1 LEQQKSRITTQTGKH
16 FPGFFYLI
24 EHKENTMAEA
34 KQGDTVQLHY
44 MGKLQDGTVF
54 DSSRERH
61 PLQFTIGKG
70 QVIAGFEQAVI
81 GMKIGEL
88 KTARI
93 PMEQA
98 YGPHRDDM
106 VVTMD
111 RSKLPQGVNPK
122 IGQRLEIT
130 QIDNQTS
137 LVTVTEVTESTLTLD
152 ANHPLAGKELT
163 FDLELVGIL

>member
-1 LEQQKSRITTQTGKH
+1 
-16 FPGFFYLI
+16 
-24 EHKENTMAEA
+24 MAEA

-44 MGKLQDGTVF
+44 MGKLQDGTIF

-106 VVTMD
+106 IVTMD
-111 RSKLPQGVNPK
+111 RSKLPPGVNPK

-163 FDLELVGIL
+163 FDIELVGIVAGT

>member
-1 LEQQKSRITTQTGKH
+1 MIQ
-16 FPGFFYLI
+16 
-24 EHKENTMAEA
+24 A
-34 KQGDTVQLHY
+34 KQGDKVLLHY
-44 MGKLQDGTVF
+44 TGKLQDGTVF
-54 DSSRERH
+54 DTSRERH

-81 GMKIGEL
+81 GMQINES

-98 YGPHRDDM
+98 YGPHREDM

-111 RSKLPQGVNPK
+111 RSQLPPDLNPTV
-122 IGQRLEIT
+122 GQRLELT
-130 QIDNQTS
+130 QTDDKII
-137 LVTVTEVTESTLTLD
+137 LVTVTNVTETALTLD

-163 FDLELVGIL
+163 FDMQLVGIM

>member
-1 LEQQKSRITTQTGKH
+1 
-16 FPGFFYLI
+16 
-24 EHKENTMAEA
+24 MAQA

-61 PLQFTIGKG
+61 PLQFTIGRG

-106 VVTMD
+106 IVTMD
-111 RSKLPQGVNPK
+111 RSKLPPGVNPK

-163 FDLELVGIL
+163 FDIELVGIVEGIN

>member
-1 LEQQKSRITTQTGKH
+1 MTQ
-16 FPGFFYLI
+16 
-24 EHKENTMAEA
+24 A

-54 DSSRERH
+54 DTSRERH
-61 PLQFTIGKG
+61 PLQFTIGNG

-81 GMKIGEL
+81 GMKIGES

-98 YGPHRDDM
+98 YGPHREDM
-106 VVTMD
+106 VITMD
-111 RSKLPQGVNPK
+111 RGKLPSGLNPK
-122 IGQRLEIT
+122 IGQRLELT
-130 QIDNQTS
+130 QVDDQTS
-137 LVTVTEVTESTLTLD
+137 LVTVMNTTESTLTLD

-163 FDLELVGIL
+163 FDIELIGIVEGK

>member
-1 LEQQKSRITTQTGKH
+1 
-16 FPGFFYLI
+16 
-24 EHKENTMAEA
+24 MAQA

-70 QVIAGFEQAVI
+70 QVIVGFEQAVI
-81 GMKIGEL
+81 GMKIGDL

-111 RSKLPQGVNPK
+111 RSKLPPGVNPK

-163 FDLELVGIL
+163 FDIELVGIVAGT

>member
-1 LEQQKSRITTQTGKH
+1 
-16 FPGFFYLI
+16 
-24 EHKENTMAEA
+24 MAQA

-44 MGKLQDGTVF
+44 MGKLHDGTIF
-54 DSSRERH
+54 DTSRERY
-61 PLQFTIGKG
+61 PLQFTIGNG

-98 YGPHRDDM
+98 YGPHRDDL

-111 RSKLPQGVNPK
+111 RSKLPPGLNPK

-130 QIDNQTS
+130 QVDDQTN
-137 LVTVTEVTESTLTLD
+137 LVTVTDATESTLTLD

-163 FDLELVGIL
+163 FDIELINIVPGK

>member
-1 LEQQKSRITTQTGKH
+1 
-16 FPGFFYLI
+16 
-24 EHKENTMAEA
+24 MAEA

-44 MGKLQDGTVF
+44 MGKLQDGTIF

-61 PLQFTIGKG
+61 PLKFTIGKG

-106 VVTMD
+106 IVTMD
-111 RSKLPQGVNPK
+111 RSKLPPGVNPK
-122 IGQRLEIT
+122 VGQRLELT
-130 QIDNQTS
+130 QVDDQTS
-137 LVTVTEVTESTLTLD
+137 LVTVTGVTESTLTLD

-163 FDLELVGIL
+163 FDIELVGIL